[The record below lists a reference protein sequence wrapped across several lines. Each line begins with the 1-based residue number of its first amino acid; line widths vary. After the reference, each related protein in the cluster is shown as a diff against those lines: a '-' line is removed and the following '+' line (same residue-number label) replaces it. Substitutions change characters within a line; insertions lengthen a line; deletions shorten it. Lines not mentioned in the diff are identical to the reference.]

1 MARFGR
7 QRGKPLGGAPPRR
20 NRRGVARSGL
30 PRDTPPIASTAV
42 VAVAL
47 FVVGLV
53 GGYAW
58 ALDREL
64 RGGILEQRAEA
75 IARPDWVELDALP
88 SHVPRAFLAV
98 VEPELIASG
107 EMLPGGDGPA
117 LAREL
122 VRQVHLL
129 PSSVGGISRE
139 RLMAPVLEQRLPT
152 RDLLELYLNRVHLGQ
167 AQGYP
172 IYGIHNAAR
181 EYFEKE
187 PAELTLGEAATLAS
201 LLLEP
206 RILEPSTRVGAVGA
220 RRNEVLRVMRLGEL
234 ISDQAYREAVDEPL
248 GFQPGLAQMPMSRPL
263 DWATPAEP
271 IRLPPAWRPS
281 PPDSTNPAPNP
292 S

>member
-1 MARFGR
+1 M
-7 QRGKPLGGAPPRR
+7 
-20 NRRGVARSGL
+20 
-30 PRDTPPIASTAV
+30 AV
-42 VAVAL
+42 VAIAL

-64 RGGILEQRAEA
+64 RGGILAQRVEA
-75 IARPDWVELDALP
+75 IARPDWVALEELPA
-88 SHVPRAFLAV
+88 HVPRAFLAV
-98 VEPELIASG
+98 VEPELIAGG
-107 EMLPGGDGPA
+107 EMLPGADGPA

-129 PSSVGGISRE
+129 PRSVAGVSRQ
-139 RLMAPVLEQRLPT
+139 RLMAPVLEQRLSP
-152 RDLLELYLNRVHLGQ
+152 RQLLELYLNRVHLGQ

-187 PAELTLGEAATLAS
+187 PQQLTLGEAATLAS

-206 RILEPSTRVGAVGA
+206 RIVEPSTRVGAVGA

-234 ISDQAYREAVDEPL
+234 ISDQEYLAAIDEPL

-263 DWATPAEP
+263 DWADPADP

-281 PPDSTNPAPNP
+281 PPDSTAQAPNP